1 MMVMV
6 HASAPGSQEMTRSIM
21 EPRGSEAGR
30 ERKVFIL
37 RALGHL
43 S

>member
-1 MMVMV
+1 MMMMGHVSV
-6 HASAPGSQEMTRSIM
+6 PGSQEMTSIM

-37 RALGHL
+37 RAHGHL